1 MTTVRI
7 VLDAHHLRGL
17 GRNESRFADLAA
29 AFADGSRT
37 LHVPAALLSRLAA
50 DLQPA
55 EISRILQLAR
65 IVPSRRSDLAACFA
79 GDAQDLDALSLR
91 AAERVLAHAFITE
104 QEALRGRSDV
114 CTLAGL
120 EPHLQNR
127 RLPLQFTD
135 LAQPQADHLEALDER
150 LERVLRHGQYI
161 MGPEVREL
169 ETALARRLGV
179 KHAISVS
186 NGTVAIELALRALR
200 IGPGDEVITIPFTWI
215 STAEV
220 IPWVGA
226 TPVFVDIRPDTF
238 CMDPEL
244 LAAAITPRT
253 RAVIPVS
260 LFGQMPRLEEINALA
275 ARHGIAVI
283 EDAAQSFGATRHG
296 RASGACSTL
305 ATTSFF
311 PSKPLGCYGDGG
323 AVFTDDDRLADL
335 VRALRTH
342 GGLVRHHHTEVGTNA
357 RMDTLQAAIVL
368 ANLGHFDAATAQR
381 QAAAAEY
388 SAQLTAHGL
397 AGPVTDTGNSH
408 VWAQYTI
415 RVADRAAAAA
425 RLTAAGIPHAI
436 YYPACVHQ
444 QPAFAQL
451 MRTPQ
456 PLEASAAAAR
466 EVLSL
471 PMHGHL
477 DAATIR
483 RTVAI
488 LAG

>member
-1 MTTVRI
+1 MHPYRI
-7 VLDAHHLRGL
+7 VLDVEHLRAL
-17 GRNESRFADLAA
+17 ALSAPRLLEFTAQLAA
-29 AFADGSRT
+29 GRYQ
-37 LHVPAALLSRLAA
+37 LHISAALLGRLAA
-50 DLQPA
+50 DLPTEGVQ
-55 EISRILQLAR
+55 RLLALAS
-65 IVPSRRSDLAACFA
+65 IVPSRRSDLTAWL
-79 GDAQDLDALSLR
+79 GTDQSNPDMLSTIT
-91 AAERVLAHAFITE
+91 AERILAHALVSAVPRLLARNDT
-104 QEALRGRSDV
+104 
-114 CTLAGL
+114 CTLDGL
-120 EPHLQNR
+120 ERHLATRQ
-127 RLPLQFTD
+127 LPYQFTD
-135 LAQPQADHLEALDER
+135 LAQPQAEHLEAIDQRIEQ
-150 LERVLRHGQYI
+150 VLAHGRFI
-161 MGPEVREL
+161 MGPEVQEL

-253 RAVIPVS
+253 KAIIPVS

-323 AVFTDDDRLADL
+323 AVFTDDDRLADT

-342 GGLVRHHHTEVGTNA
+342 GGLVRHHHTEIGTNA

-388 SAQLTAHGL
+388 SVQLAAHHL
-397 AGPVTDTGNSH
+397 TPPLIDAGNSH

-436 YYPACVHQ
+436 YYPTCVHQ
-444 QPAFAQL
+444 QPAFTQL